1 MKLVLLVTAFSIF
14 AAGSASAQ
22 SVKRDEALGKEI
34 RRLDL
39 AHADAIPRRDVA
51 ALNELLAEDVTTNHP
66 TNKVVKERVGIF
78 EPIRG
83 GVINYSSFVREPETF
98 LFYKNMVVV
107 MGHETIVP
115 AGDAPR
121 RGPDR
126 ATPLHERLDEA
137 QGQVASGRATRERH
151 LPELSLKAN
160 GRQSPMSEPLKSGW
174 PASEDLK
181 P

>member
-22 SVKRDEALGKEI
+22 SVKRDEALEKEI

-39 AHADAIPRRDVA
+39 AHADAILRRDVA

-66 TNKVVKERVGIF
+66 TNKVVKERDGIF
-78 EPIRG
+78 ELIRT

-107 MGHETIVP
+107 MGRETIVP
-115 AGDAPR
+115 AGGAPGAGQTVR
-121 RGPDR
+121 RR
-126 ATPLHERLDEA
+126 YTNVWMKHK
-137 QGQVASGRATRERH
+137 GRWLLAVRH
-151 LPELSLKAN
+151 AN
-160 GRQSPMSEPLKSGW
+160 VVCQN
-174 PASEDLK
+174 
-181 P
+181 